1 MKKLYI
7 AYGSDMSTEN
17 MRKKCP
23 GARVIAKSWLHDY
36 QLAFHGLLNAARVT
50 VVPSEGSDV
59 PVIIWEISEH
69 DEEVLDVFEGA
80 RVCLRKKETMVVEVD
95 GKMEEALIYVQPPRP
110 VGRPHDS
117 HLRSIAHGYREFN
130 LDIRILNQAVLRSYA
145 QTQVKYAQ

>member
-1 MKKLYI
+1 M
-7 AYGSDMSTEN
+7 
-17 MRKKCP
+17 
-23 GARVIAKSWLHDY
+23 IAKSWLHDY

-95 GKMEEALIYVQPPRP
+95 GKMEEALRP
-110 VGRPHDS
+110 ASETCRKAP
-117 HLRSIAHGYREFN
+117 
-130 LDIRILNQAVLRSYA
+130 
-145 QTQVKYAQ
+145 